1 VLVVLYYVVEWRSRK
16 ATQNLNSLQK
26 VCLLLLQGLTLIKLG
41 GSVVTFKEK
50 PLAANID
57 AIDGISRALTQL
69 DVPIIIVHGGGS
81 FGHYWSVK
89 YDMHTKSDNYDIH
102 GVSIVHESMIA
113 LNQIIVNSM
122 IRVGLNPYGMPPSA
136 LMTGHKPIVAKIKHI
151 YAMAQS
157 KVIPITFG
165 DIVYVGGTKYSIL
178 SGDALMTIL
187 ARALRPLKIIF
198 ATNVDGVYKNSVS
211 RELVNEIQIEDKN
224 KSIEFFKTSGTDA
237 TGGMQRKVTE
247 AFKIASHGMDV
258 VMINGLMPERIVEAA
273 EGTLKVGTVVKG
285 RKR

>member
-1 VLVVLYYVVEWRSRK
+1 M
-16 ATQNLNSLQK
+16 
-26 VCLLLLQGLTLIKLG
+26 LQGLALIKLG

-50 PLAANID
+50 PLTANID
-57 AIDGISRALTQL
+57 AIDGISRALAQL
-69 DVPIIIVHGGGS
+69 GVPVIIVHGGGS

-89 YDMHTKSDNYDIH
+89 YDMHTKPANYDIH

-113 LNQIIVNSM
+113 LNQIIVSSM

-136 LMTGHKPIVAKIKHI
+136 LTTGHKPIVAKIKDI
-151 YAMAQS
+151 DAMAHS
-157 KVIPITFG
+157 KVIPVTFG
-165 DIVYVGGTKYSIL
+165 DIVYFGGTKYSIL

-187 ARALRPLKIIF
+187 ARVLRPLRIIF
-198 ATNVDGVYKNSVS
+198 ATNVDGIYKDRAS
-211 RELVNEIQIEDKN
+211 RELVNEIQVEDKRR
-224 KSIEFFKTSGTDA
+224 SIEFFKTSDIDA

-258 VMINGLMPERIVEAA
+258 VMINGLLPERIIEAA

-285 RKR
+285 KKS